1 MIVFLQLD
9 RERDHAVL
17 RQRSN
22 IADRPVQ
29 FFTADLDNRLTAGS
43 NTVSV
48 GIGNLT
54 FDLEMRQV
62 GNDCHLRSLA
72 YLRADLV
79 VHIGQDRLTRRTDLG
94 IFQRTPSFGKAFT
107 EDIQFQLFYF
117 QIRFGQCLFVLIFL
131 LVFLQFEDTH
141 IIIKFHLADFIG
153 RTGSQAV

>member
-29 FFTADLDNRLTAGS
+29 FFTADLDNRLTAGC

-79 VHIGQDRLTRRTDLG
+79 VHIGQDRLTR
-94 IFQRTPSFGKAFT
+94 
-107 EDIQFQLFYF
+107 
-117 QIRFGQCLFVLIFL
+117 
-131 LVFLQFEDTH
+131 
-141 IIIKFHLADFIG
+141 
-153 RTGSQAV
+153 